1 VSNPADRAIFGVTCP
16 ATATTTAGT
25 ITTTTSNVDCSTT
38 VTNTATTPATVTT
51 TYLQKP
57 YCKFST
63 GSWCAACPAAATAAG
78 PSAVDG
84 KYYTT
89 VQGSQFRCCP
99 SATPNCCSYAEG
111 GWFNPASTYK
121 VPTGEAVMATFGYQR
136 YTIGYCGGCLIVYII
151 VCRVISYLALRFIK
165 A

>member
-1 VSNPADRAIFGVTCP
+1 MCEVVVRSRF
-16 ATATTTAGT
+16 
-25 ITTTTSNVDCSTT
+25 
-38 VTNTATTPATVTT
+38 
-51 TYLQKP
+51 
-57 YCKFST
+57 KFALSFER
-63 GSWCAACPAAATAAG
+63 GIGFP
-78 PSAVDG
+78 P
-84 KYYTT
+84 
-89 VQGSQFRCCP
+89 
-99 SATPNCCSYAEG
+99 SYAEG